1 MIDDEQVEG
10 PGAVRVLD
18 ERSEEPDSGVEREE
32 EDDSEAKIDRPFNPE
47 KIRIQ
52 TATIVVEQLVSRIRH
67 NEIRLTPDFQRLRG
81 IWKPD
86 RKSRLM
92 ESLLLRIPLPVFYVA
107 ADRTENWTVVDGLQ
121 RMSTISDYAGDRFA
135 LAGLEYLTHL
145 SGKVHGDLP
154 RPMQR
159 RIGETQLVVNVIE
172 PGTPDEVMFNI
183 FHRIN
188 TGGMPLNRQEIRHAL
203 NPGPVRDYLKELAS
217 SEEFLDATCRSIKPT
232 RMADRDCI
240 LRFLAF
246 YMNRWEDYTANEI
259 DGYLDGAMKAI
270 NRMTEQERESMAER
284 FRGSMRAAKGI
295 FDDNAFRK
303 INPGSDRRAPV
314 NRALFGGWSVGLA
327 RRSPEDIAALVEN
340 REYVVKTFVTLLEDD
355 HEFDRSISYSTS
367 APSRVR
373 KQFQA
378 IQQLIEEGLS
388 RCSSP

>member
-1 MIDDEQVEG
+1 MIDDERVVG
-10 PGAVRVLD
+10 SGVVRVLD
-18 ERSEEPDSGVEREE
+18 EQSEEPDSGVEREE
-32 EDDSEAKIDRPFNPE
+32 EDDSEAKIDHPFNPE

-67 NEIRLTPDFQRLRG
+67 KEIDLAPDFQRLRG

-107 ADRTENWTVVDGLQ
+107 ADRAENWSVVDGLQ
-121 RMSTISDYAGDRFA
+121 RMSTISDYAGGDFA

-145 SGKVHGDLP
+145 TGKTHGDLP

-203 NPGPVRDYLKELAS
+203 NPGPVRDYLKQLAS
-217 SEEFLDATCRSIKPT
+217 SEEFLKATCSSIKPN

-246 YMNRWEDYTANEI
+246 HMNRWEDYTANEI
-259 DGYLDGAMKAI
+259 DGYLDRAMKAI
-270 NRMTEQERESMAER
+270 NRMTPQERESMAEQ
-284 FRGSMRAAKGI
+284 FKGTMRAAKDI
-295 FDDNAFRK
+295 FGENAFRK
-303 INPGSDRRAPV
+303 INPERGRRAPV

-327 RRSPEDIAALVEN
+327 RRSPDDIAALVEN
-340 REYVVKTFVTLLEDD
+340 REYIVKAFTTLLEDD

-367 APSRVR
+367 APNRVR

-388 RCSSP
+388 RCSSH

>member
-1 MIDDEQVEG
+1 MSDDEQVASSR
-10 PGAVRVLD
+10 AVRVLD
-18 ERSEEPDSGVEREE
+18 EQSEEPDSGVEREE
-32 EDDSEAKIDRPFNPE
+32 EEDSEAKIDHPFDPE
-47 KIRIQ
+47 KIKIR
-52 TATIVVEQLVSRIRH
+52 TATIVVEQLVSRIQH
-67 NEIRLTPDFQRLRG
+67 EEIDLAPDFQRLRG
-81 IWKPD
+81 IWKPN

-107 ADRTENWTVVDGLQ
+107 ADHAENWSVVDGLQ
-121 RMSTISDYAGDRFA
+121 RMSTISDYAGDAFA

-145 SGKVHGDLP
+145 TGKTHSDLP

-203 NPGPVRDYLKELAS
+203 NPGPVRAYLERLAS

-240 LRFLAF
+240 LRYLAF
-246 YMNRWEDYTANEI
+246 HMNRWEDYTANEI

-270 NRMTEQERESMAER
+270 NRMTTQERESMAEQ
-284 FRGSMRAAKGI
+284 FKGTMRAAKNI
-295 FDDNAFRK
+295 FGENAFRK
-303 INPGSDRRAPV
+303 INPESGRRAPV

-340 REYVVKTFVTLLEDD
+340 REYVVKAFTALLEDD
-355 HEFDRSISYSTS
+355 REFDRSISYSTS
-367 APSRVR
+367 APNRVR

-378 IQQLIEEGLS
+378 IQQLIEGVL
-388 RCSSP
+388 RQCSNP